1 MPQRKQL
8 YLMKKW
14 YLKAIIQ
21 KFISF
26 LPLRNRINFFF
37 QKYVTRGV
45 DLNEQHFFN
54 KFDHLCDHLEHFQQV
69 TGRENLQGISCLE
82 LGTGWY
88 PIIPLGYYLK
98 GADKV
103 YSVDISAHLT
113 PATFLRCLE
122 EMERYEDR
130 IRESLGTIDENRWQL
145 LQEIRR
151 NYDTYNTQAEIYAQ
165 LDFGPIVA
173 DARQLQLEDNN
184 IQLISSNNTY
194 EHIYPEVLGGIIQR
208 MWALLAPGGIMSH
221 FIDMSDHFAHM
232 DRGIDIYNFLR
243 FSEKQWD
250 LIDNRIQPQNR
261 WRLQH
266 YRELYQELDIPFAE
280 SKLREGVLEQVL
292 ATPLATPFAE
302 MPAKEVAISHG
313 YMISQKG

>member
-1 MPQRKQL
+1 
-8 YLMKKW
+8 MKKW

-21 KFISF
+21 KIISF

-54 KFDHLCDHLEHFQQV
+54 KFDHLCDHLEHYQEI
-69 TGRENLQGISCLE
+69 TGRQDLSGISCLE

-113 PATFLRCLE
+113 SATFLRCLE
-122 EMERYEDR
+122 EMNRHEAQVRAKLGPIHEDR
-130 IRESLGTIDENRWQL
+130 WEL
-145 LQEIRR
+145 LQRIRQDYASYTSP
-151 NYDTYNTQAEIYAQ
+151 NQAYDLIQFQ
-165 LDFGPIVA
+165 PIVA
-173 DARQLQLEDNN
+173 DARELKLEDKN
-184 IQLISSNNTY
+184 IQLITSNNTY

-208 MWALLAPGGIMSH
+208 MWDLLAPGGLMSH

-232 DRGIDIYNFLR
+232 DKGIDIYHFLR
-243 FSEKQWD
+243 FSEEQWS

-261 WRLQH
+261 WRMQH
-266 YRELYQELDIPFAE
+266 YRELYDQLHIPFQE
-280 SKLREGVLEQVL
+280 SKLRQGNLEQVL
-292 ATPLATPFAE
+292 ATPLASPFAE
-302 MPAKEVAISHG
+302 MPTAEVAISHG
-313 YMISQKG
+313 YLLSQKG